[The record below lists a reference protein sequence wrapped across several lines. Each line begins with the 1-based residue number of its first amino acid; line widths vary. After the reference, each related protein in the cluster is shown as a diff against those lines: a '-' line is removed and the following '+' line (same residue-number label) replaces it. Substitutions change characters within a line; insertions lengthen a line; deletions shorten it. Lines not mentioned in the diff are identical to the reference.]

1 MFKKIH
7 QYLGA
12 GSEVVWVVYPSMK
25 VIAVHDHTG
34 VHEFRQGFL
43 EAGKLLP
50 GFRLSL
56 AEIFDDDLL
65 K

>member
-25 VIAVHDHTG
+25 MIAIHDHMG
-34 VHEFRQGFL
+34 VRELKQGFP
-43 EAGKLLP
+43 EAEKLLP

-56 AEIFDDDLL
+56 AEIFEDDLL